1 MTVTAEV
8 PLIGSAT
15 ALAIVALLVFVG
27 PTFGERGGRNTSRL
41 AIVVGSLA
49 VIVPLIAA
57 IAIDPAREAGQALWE
72 WSAAGGPTIQA
83 SYRFDG
89 VAAIGVAVGTAY
101 TVAGLIAAARARR
114 RNPLLPS
121 AILAIGLVFI
131 ALAVTEDLVACIVVL
146 GVMAPLTVV
155 AALSVATLPATSR
168 LAAYFAAGIQFFV
181 LAALLVSRYGGGSFR
196 FDAMF
201 AGALSPGT
209 LLTASIGAALFAGL
223 YPFVPWRFERALV
236 TTAVG
241 EPIRG
246 IVTMPAG
253 VAATLVLFR
262 IIGVTRGDVT
272 TIPLPNL
279 PLEWRAAVAIAVLAV
294 LAVATAR
301 RRSASRRMIVI
312 VGVVLVA
319 LAAYPALRWSHI
331 VLAAALVSV
340 LYAATV
346 SLALPAQWPVV
357 RYDVTL
363 AAAWIGLALGTPI
376 ALAGVLIILATDAAT
391 VLAEAAVRARRRTYL
406 VVSAGATA
414 FVAGLFVIALGALEA
429 GDPGAQVLAI
439 AGIAAIGALT
449 LVHVGRR
456 LELTTPSLVLDAVAV
471 VAALGSGA
479 LLALALLVPIDRGV
493 TIAGGRPLGPSL
505 AAASVAL
512 PAVIAL
518 AALLVVAARSTRPFV
533 PDLAPLVARLRR
545 IVAVADPVP
554 AGLAAFATLDTVASR
569 LAATFALFEQRG
581 GVWLATVLIV
591 GVLVW
596 SVR

>member
-1 MTVTAEV
+1 M
-8 PLIGSAT
+8 
-15 ALAIVALLVFVG
+15 
-27 PTFGERGGRNTSRL
+27 
-41 AIVVGSLA
+41 
-49 VIVPLIAA
+49 IVPLIAA

-209 LLTASIGAALFAGL
+209 LTASIGAALFAGL

-279 PLEWRAAVAIAVLAV
+279 PLEWRAAVAIAVLAG

-439 AGIAAIGALT
+439 AGIASIAALT

-471 VAALGSGA
+471 VAALGGGA